1 MDITETSFEE
11 VEPSF
16 LQGSDADEF
25 RRLGSGN
32 NIPGTR
38 VDRRSAPVRPHVISG
53 SLPPPLS
60 TASSGKTAFS
70 DDDRTQPAWLSE
82 NGSSESLSNAD
93 DFDNNSN
100 DNDFLDDFQEFQ
112 NKKDDFDEAIR
123 SHFQKL
129 SINSLNQ
136 KKRHSPSLRLRSS
149 INFPSRNLNQGS
161 ENTRDTLRQPKSMM
175 DLKSKH
181 LYRNNGPT
189 QDIRSG
195 RLKNSIS
202 YGNLRNSSRNPT
214 SVRFKKS
221 MPNLSPGRIDEEEQ
235 DVDAINTR
243 RTHNIGRYA
252 QSGRQSSQF
261 YLNKYS
267 EDHNNSDDGDFIFES
282 SMIQPQFVPPVGRGN
297 IPLKLS
303 PSIYNI
309 EQPDNL
315 LTPHL
320 HKRTSK
326 RWNYDQKLESFK
338 EHSSNNSSRIP
349 SGAINPIHVAPT
361 YRMRTI
367 KQQID
372 HNTPVKEGGMY
383 YNPET
388 LRWEGN
394 EKVLQKFEDAD
405 TSALDPMLIKKNIG
419 QYDLIENKKLRSKS
433 GKNPEVV
440 GDMMFDEKNLRWV
453 SIHNEPPDPFAG
465 IDDIAPVQESNPKK
479 SPFLRSQSQMNPN
492 LVSRSLSVNPNLR
505 KYHSISNPRGVDNNS
520 DVNSKRNNKIPG
532 GGPSEQSIFSISSKL
547 LEHSYHEEN
556 RWSKKVGAWFIPD
569 NQYNNSRRE
578 ERDASVNNSSLINLD
593 SKDYMY
599 EIRKMVLNSTS
610 N

>member
-11 VEPSF
+11 IEPSF
-16 LQGSDADEF
+16 LQEGDAFDDHE
-25 RRLGSGN
+25 LE
-32 NIPGTR
+32 NIRSRPVSAR
-38 VDRRSAPVRPHVISG
+38 NIRSAPVRPHIISS

-82 NGSSESLSNAD
+82 NGSEISMNDND
-93 DFDNNSN
+93 DFESNSN

-112 NKKDDFDEAIR
+112 NKKDDFDVAIR

-129 SINSLNQ
+129 SLNPQ
-136 KKRHSPSLRLRSS
+136 RQNDRHDPRLRLRSS
-149 INFPSRNLNQGS
+149 INFTPRTLNQNS
-161 ENTRDTLRQPKSMM
+161 VHATNTLRQPKSMM

-181 LYRNNGPT
+181 LYHNNASS

-221 MPNLSPGRIDEEEQ
+221 MPNLSPERIEEEETA
-235 DVDAINTR
+235 DYKDTNREYENDRNRESA
-243 RTHNIGRYA
+243 
-252 QSGRQSSQF
+252 RQPSEF

-267 EDHNNSDDGDFIFES
+267 EDIDNSDDGDFIFDS
-282 SMIQPQFVPPVGRGN
+282 SMIQPQFVPKVSRGN

-303 PSIYNI
+303 PSMYNM
-309 EQPDNL
+309 QQQGDL

-320 HKRTSK
+320 HKRTSN
-326 RWNYDQKLESFK
+326 RWNHDQKLENFR
-338 EHSSNNSSRIP
+338 EQSSSNSSRIP
-349 SGAINPIHVAPT
+349 SGIVNPNHIAPT

-383 YNPET
+383 YNPQT
-388 LRWEGN
+388 LKWEGN
-394 EKVLQKFEDAD
+394 EKILRKFEDAD
-405 TSALDPMLIKKNIG
+405 ASALNPMLIKKNTEHFDQI
-419 QYDLIENKKLRSKS
+419 DNKKLRSKES
-433 GKNPEVV
+433 KNPEVV

-465 IDDIAPVQESNPKK
+465 IDDIAPTQDAISKR
-479 SPFLRSQSQMNPN
+479 SPFLRSQSQVNSN

-505 KYHSISNPRGVDNNS
+505 KYHSIGNVRGEEFT
-520 DVNSKRNNKIPG
+520 SKNDTRRNNKNTTIAH
-532 GGPSEQSIFSISSKL
+532 SEQSIFSISSKL

-556 RWSKKVGAWFIPD
+556 RWHKKVGAWFIPD
-569 NQYNNSRRE
+569 NQYADSSRD
-578 ERDASVNNSSLINLD
+578 ERDASVNNSSVMNLD
-593 SKDYMY
+593 GKDYMY
-599 EIRKMVLNSTS
+599 EIRKMVMNSTA